1 MNLLPLLDFFR
12 LFVKPNRK
20 PVIEIALENDVKPKK
35 QLLISKTTYPNKNY
49 TYNEVFNI
57 SNNQNGAA

>member
-12 LFVKPNRK
+12 LIFKPNRK

-35 QLLISKTTYPNKNY
+35 QLLISRTIYPDKSY

-57 SNNQNGAA
+57 NNKHNGAA